1 MPVFIYR
8 KTGFLLPF
16 DGHRIVCRSVPVHH
30 LCPKYSVRITVSEKK
45 SQPADDDRPKKFR
58 ITRKRLGTIRFID
71 PNGDY
76 GFIEA
81 EDFRDDVFFHHSVW
95 QSMAASPVGPLTP
108 RKLSQ
113 PMRPNPRR
121 SNERGF
127 DPPKKLI
134 AEELVTK
141 HVEFEIDDEL
151 FETEQRLR
159 ATVVRP
165 TRRPMGRK
173 LSGRDATFKI
183 VTHHPKARRKR
194 PDWRG

>member
-1 MPVFIYR
+1 MPEN
-8 KTGFLLPF
+8 KP
-16 DGHRIVCRSVPVHH
+16 
-30 LCPKYSVRITVSEKK
+30 
-45 SQPADDDRPKKFR
+45 QPADEERPKKFR

-71 PNGDY
+71 PKGEY

-95 QSMAASPVGPLTP
+95 DPAEAADGQAVVQNNGPLGGRVSKQPDRKTP
-108 RKLSQ
+108 RRGDDRGAQNPLKLV
-113 PMRPNPRR
+113 P
-121 SNERGF
+121 
-127 DPPKKLI
+127 
-134 AEELVTK
+134 EELVTR

-159 ATVVRP
+159 ATIVRP

>member
-1 MPVFIYR
+1 MQTV
-8 KTGFLLPF
+8 
-16 DGHRIVCRSVPVHH
+16 
-30 LCPKYSVRITVSEKK
+30 VSEKNT
-45 SQPADDDRPKKFR
+45 QPSDDEPPKKFR

-71 PNGDY
+71 PKGEF

-81 EDFRDDVFFHHSVW
+81 EDFRDDVFFHQSVV
-95 QSMAASPVGPLTP
+95 QHPTDRPSGPLSSAP
-108 RKLSQ
+108 PNSDALGGKAPHKERPGAYGSRPERPLKLV
-113 PMRPNPRR
+113 
-121 SNERGF
+121 
-127 DPPKKLI
+127 

-151 FETEQRLR
+151 FESEQRLR

-183 VTHHPKARRKR
+183 VTHHPKARRRR